1 MDWCG
6 WCERSFCDK
15 HTLHKMTTAS
25 GGKTPCCDDC
35 LDTAKVDQWYEIID
49 DSTV

>member
-1 MDWCG
+1 
-6 WCERSFCDK
+6 
-15 HTLHKMTTAS
+15 MTTAS